1 MRQSAT
7 RDWDADTYQRVGTPQ
22 QEWAVGVIERLA
34 LTGGETVLDAGCG
47 SGRVTSML
55 IDRVP
60 DGRVIAVDG
69 SESMVDQVR
78 SVLRPQDRAF
88 VADLAQL
95 ELGEQVDAVFSGAV
109 FHWIPDHDA
118 LFTRLHTAMGPGA
131 RIEAQCGGE
140 GNIAAFHEIAATV
153 GATPPFAEHL
163 ADWAGPW
170 NFAGPEITAE
180 RLDRAGFTGVE
191 TGLQPWPVVPEDP
204 REFIRTVCLGPHLD
218 RLPGELGEAFLDAVM
233 AAWPEP
239 HTLDYVRLNISARR
253 PE

>member
-1 MRQSAT
+1 VSGSAT
-7 RDWDADTYQRVGTPQ
+7 RDWDAGTYDRVGTPQ
-22 QEWAVGVIERLA
+22 QEWAVGIIDRLA
-34 LTGGETVLDAGCG
+34 LAGTETVLDAGCG

-55 IDRVP
+55 IERLT
-60 DGRVIAVDG
+60 DGHVIAVDG
-69 SESMVDQVR
+69 SESMVEQVR

-95 ELGEQVDAVFSGAV
+95 ELDEQVDAVFSGAV

-118 LFTRLHTAMGPGA
+118 LFARLHAAMKPGS

-140 GNIAAFHEIAATV
+140 GNIGAFHEIAAWV
-153 GATPPFAEHL
+153 GANPPFAEHL
-163 ADWAGPW
+163 AGWEGPW

-180 RLDRAGFTGVE
+180 RLERAGFTDVE

-204 REFIRTVCLGPHLD
+204 REFIRTVCVGPHLD
-218 RLPGELGEAFLDAVM
+218 RLPNGLGDAFLDAVM

-239 HTLDYVRLNISARR
+239 QTLDYVRLNISARR
-253 PE
+253 P